1 MALVHQ
7 MLKRLVVDSELIPFT
22 LLDDLYAVVADGK
35 GKLEGAV
42 GICFFLKN
50 YLSILLNLFLA

>member
-7 MLKRLVVDSELIPFT
+7 MLKRLVVDSELILFT
-22 LLDDLYAVVADGK
+22 LLDDLYAVVADCK

-42 GICFFLKN
+42 GIYFFLKN
-50 YLSILLNLFLA
+50 YLSILLDLFLA